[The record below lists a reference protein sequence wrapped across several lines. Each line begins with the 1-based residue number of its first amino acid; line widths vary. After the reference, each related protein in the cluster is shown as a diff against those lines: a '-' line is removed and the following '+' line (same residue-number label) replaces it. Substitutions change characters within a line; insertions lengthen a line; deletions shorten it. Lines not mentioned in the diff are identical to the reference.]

1 MAPARQ
7 TTPTTAVQ
15 SSNFFFYIYTYVHV
29 NILLLNT
36 EERSSDGW
44 NHHKL
49 IPPNVMARAAETR
62 AAKATAAEK
71 NRKVEVM
78 FFSLLA
84 SVFPLAFIN
93 CTSSLLLVSCN
104 TEVQLAG

>member
-7 TTPTTAVQ
+7 TTPTTAVR

-44 NHHKL
+44 NRHKL
-49 IPPNVMARAAETR
+49 IPPNVMARAA
-62 AAKATAAEK
+62 KATAAEK
-71 NRKVEVM
+71 TQESGSTV
-78 FFSLLA
+78 FFL
-84 SVFPLAFIN
+84 F
-93 CTSSLLLVSCN
+93 
-104 TEVQLAG
+104 

>member
-7 TTPTTAVQ
+7 TTPTTAVR

-49 IPPNVMARAAETR
+49 IPPNVMARAA
-62 AAKATAAEK
+62 KATAAEK
-71 NRKVEVM
+71 NRKVEVLF
-78 FFSLLA
+78 FFSFSL
-84 SVFPLAFIN
+84 SVSI
-93 CTSSLLLVSCN
+93 SLHKLYFQS
-104 TEVQLAG
+104 LAGQLQH

>member
-7 TTPTTAVQ
+7 TTPTTAVR

-49 IPPNVMARAAETR
+49 IPLNVMAR

-71 NRKVEVM
+71 NRKVEVL